1 MEFLFDA
8 AKDDELSLQQ
18 LGVLLRFCDHG
29 PITVESSLYQGT
41 DLDWLIHRGYLEQS
55 LTHYQIKGLAGD
67 TEAKEIWT
75 AFYKLY
81 PGAKTGAASQFT
93 QFKSIWKAGSKWRKI
108 LPELLPNLQRQI
120 QEREDILV
128 AINQCDFKGIKN
140 HGLFIP
146 PWKNLSTYMGSGVKG
161 RGWLESRGVPEGIA
175 KALGASARPV
185 EETPVVSEE
194 PYSKYIHWA
203 LAVAARHGID
213 EASAKGVLL
222 SKSDWDNIFE
232 CREAPWKQ
240 FENYTTVDALRKSI
254 VNWTLEYVEDKRLRS
269 NYTLL
274 SEYCAKKF
282 REIINRIKAA

>member
-1 MEFLFDA
+1 MDFLFDA

-29 PITVESSLYQGT
+29 PITVEASLYQDE
-41 DLDWLIHRGYLEQS
+41 DLQWLIHRGYLEQS

-67 TEAKEIWT
+67 AEAKEMWK
-75 AFYKLY
+75 AFCKAY
-81 PGAKTGAASQFT
+81 PGVKAGCDSSLAK
-93 QFKSIWKAGSKWRKI
+93 FKTIWKAGNKWRRI

-120 QEREDILV
+120 QEREEIAGV
-128 AINQCDFKGIKN
+128 IKQCEFKGIKN

-146 PWKNLSTYMGSGVKG
+146 PWKNLLTYIGKSE
-161 RGWLESRGVPEGIA
+161 GWLESRGVPEALA
-175 KALGASARPV
+175 KTLGASARPV

-194 PYSKYIHWA
+194 PYSKYINWA

-222 SKSDWDNIFE
+222 LKADWDNIFE
-232 CREAPWKQ
+232 CKEAPWKQ

-254 VNWTLEYVEDKRLRS
+254 VQWTIEYVEDKRLRS

-274 SEYCAKKF
+274 SEYAAKKF
-282 REIINRIKAA
+282 REIINKIKAA